1 MQLFRYTWK
10 TLARELVLIIAA
22 VIFLVPLYVLI
33 TVSLKPSAKAYDS
46 PLAFPRHPKFRS
58 YSDAWSEAG
67 RNGLGHALLVT
78 IAITVCAVA
87 AVIVLGSMA
96 AFAIARRADRLS
108 NALFVLFLLGII
120 VPFQLG
126 VVPLYVAMRHLHL
139 TSTLF
144 GMVLLWTGLVMPLTV
159 FLYTGFIRTLPR
171 EYEEAA
177 MVDGASFVRTYVRV
191 VFPLLYP
198 VTGTVAILAGIFIW
212 NDFFIP
218 LIFLSGSDNETLTVA
233 IYSFVGEYST
243 EWNKIFAGIGLSI
256 APVLAFYLF
265 AQRQL
270 IKGFSGGLR
279 G

>member
-1 MQLFRYTWK
+1 MHLFRYTWK
-10 TLARELVLIIAA
+10 TFLRELSLIIAA
-22 VIFLVPLYVLI
+22 LIFLIPLYVMI
-33 TVSLKPSAKAYDS
+33 TISLKPSAEAYDS
-46 PLAFPRHPKFRS
+46 PLAFPSSPKFSS

-67 RNGLGHALLVT
+67 RNGLGHALL
-78 IAITVCAVA
+78 INIIITAG
-87 AVIVLGSMA
+87 AVIAVIILGSTA
-96 AFAIARRADRLS
+96 AYAIARRADRLS
-108 NALFVLFLLGII
+108 NGLYVLFLLGII

-126 VVPLYVAMRHLHL
+126 VVPLYVAMKHLHL

-177 MVDGASFVRTYVRV
+177 MVDGASFLRTYVRV
-191 VFPLLYP
+191 IFPLLYP
-198 VTGTVAILAGIFIW
+198 VTGTVAIIAGIFIW
-212 NDFFIP
+212 NDFFVP

-270 IKGFSGGLR
+270 IKGFSGGIR